1 MIGGLGK
8 VKLLLLEGVHVT
20 KIKPIH
26 VGVILMILLSALA
39 RFIYL
44 YALDIGYKN
53 GYARGQFILARDLT
67 NELGYVVSDKTDK
80 TEYEYFGDIND
91 LTIYIYVRNDVKT
104 IASWQD
110 NKKDIFKKSN

>member
-53 GYARGQFILARDLT
+53 GYARGQVILARDLT
-67 NELGYVVSDKTDK
+67 
-80 TEYEYFGDIND
+80 
-91 LTIYIYVRNDVKT
+91 TIYIYVRNDVKT